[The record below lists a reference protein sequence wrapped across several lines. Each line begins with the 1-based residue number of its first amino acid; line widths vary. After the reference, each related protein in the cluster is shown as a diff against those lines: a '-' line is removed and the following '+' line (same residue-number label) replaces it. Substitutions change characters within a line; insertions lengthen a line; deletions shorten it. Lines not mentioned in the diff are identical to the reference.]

1 MAPHGV
7 GLLYCRTCNKEFFL
21 SLIFKDRFWRHVK
34 MKNVQFKSII
44 FTRIYPI
51 YPRRTVFEEVG
62 VFLMMKLSHFPF
74 STDVEMMKSD

>member
-1 MAPHGV
+1 
-7 GLLYCRTCNKEFFL
+7 
-21 SLIFKDRFWRHVK
+21 

-44 FTRIYPI
+44 FTRLYTIYPI
-51 YPRRTVFEEVG
+51 RTVFEEVG